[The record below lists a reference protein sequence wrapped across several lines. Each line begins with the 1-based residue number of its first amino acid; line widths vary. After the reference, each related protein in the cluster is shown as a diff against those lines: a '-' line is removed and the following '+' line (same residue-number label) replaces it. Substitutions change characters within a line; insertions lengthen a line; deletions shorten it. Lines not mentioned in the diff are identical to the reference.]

1 MLGRCSLHFERT
13 SVVGHAG
20 IMIGE
25 AVFSI
30 FQLVIAAVP
39 LKYAYGLVGLI
50 VGLVLGLGA
59 GSLG

>member
-1 MLGRCSLHFERT
+1 
-13 SVVGHAG
+13 
-20 IMIGE
+20 MIGE

-30 FQLVIAAVP
+30 FQLVIAAIP

-50 VGLVLGLGA
+50 VGLILGLSV